1 MVSHGKTTSVNTNS
15 MSKNLEG
22 NRWGETIECFAFLLI
37 SCASYGVLSLLCGFH
52 LMSYGL
58 PFDLLWISLDGQK
71 VFIDSPWISFDL
83 ELISCDSCGFPRVSQ
98 NESAH
103 LGAFHTRFIPVSY
116 PFHTPFLSAPALGPP
131 GFARISLVLACF
143 FVFAWSSFDFVRV
156 SSGCVWI
163 SFGFAWVSL
172 VFA

>member
-1 MVSHGKTTSVNTNS
+1 MASHGKTTSVNTNS

-52 LMSYGL
+52 LMFPGL
-58 PFDLLWISLDGQK
+58 PFDILWISLDGQK
-71 VFIDSPWISFDL
+71 VFIDSLWISLDL

-116 PFHTPFLSAPALGPP
+116 PFHTPCVSAPALGPP
-131 GFARISLVLACF
+131 GFARTSLVLACF
-143 FVFAWSSFDFVRV
+143 LFSHGVPL
-156 SSGCVWI
+156 I
-163 SFGFAWVSL
+163 SYGSP
-172 VFA
+172 